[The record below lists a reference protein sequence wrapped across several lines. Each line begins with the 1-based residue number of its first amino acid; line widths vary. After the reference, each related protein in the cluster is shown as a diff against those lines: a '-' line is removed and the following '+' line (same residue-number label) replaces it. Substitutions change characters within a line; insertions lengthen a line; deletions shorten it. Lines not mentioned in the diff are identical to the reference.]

1 MEEKNK
7 LIRKLLSEKSIED
20 LQTLVNF
27 KRQMKKPKSTVK
39 PVWQIISTQRRAMK
53 GYARAFK
60 IHIINDRDPLV
71 QLQKTRQEIGRFLK
85 PLKVE
90 MSGFKCSEALE
101 VEFYK
106 RIEGPKPQI

>member
-1 MEEKNK
+1 
-7 LIRKLLSEKSIED
+7 
-20 LQTLVNF
+20 
-27 KRQMKKPKSTVK
+27 
-39 PVWQIISTQRRAMK
+39 MK

-60 IHIINDRDPLV
+60 IHIVNDRDPLV

-85 PLKVE
+85 RLKVE

-106 RIEGPKPQI
+106 RLRATTTNMRRDTVIVSNI